1 MRAIRPLPEAGTP
14 WPEERILEN
23 FELSAAELGR
33 AVSGLPGEDAVSLP
47 FVSEDLRRFLL
58 QESALLPY
66 RPARPTVGKD
76 ERTVYQDFELCMTF
90 DAQSP
95 FREFA
100 RALDRLTNAAVQ
112 HAGFDLDTPFSFN
125 DLIVQRYMPGSGG
138 ITPHRDHVR
147 YVGLVALVILAGDAD
162 FYLCGDRDGSDA
174 KFIDSPEGC
183 LLLMRGAGFA
193 GLKTRPF
200 HMLKNIRS
208 FRVSFGL
215 RHDTRPDEPV

>member
-1 MRAIRPLPEAGTP
+1 MRAVRPLPEVGIP
-14 WPEERILEN
+14 WPEERIFEN
-23 FELSAAELGR
+23 FELSAAELSQAIPR
-33 AVSGLPGEDAVSLP
+33 LAHEDAVSLP
-47 FVSEDLRRFLL
+47 FVSGDLLRYLL

-76 ERTVYQDFELCMTF
+76 KRTVYQDFELCMTF
-90 DAQSP
+90 GAESP
-95 FREFA
+95 FRVFA
-100 RALDRLTNAAVQ
+100 RALDRLTRTAVQ
-112 HAGFDLDTPFSFN
+112 DARFELGPAFTFN
-125 DLIVQRYMPGSGG
+125 DLIVQRYMPDSGG

-147 YVGLVALVILAGDAD
+147 YVGLVALVILAGDAE
-162 FYLCGDRDGSDA
+162 FYVCGDRDGSGA
-174 KFIDSPEGC
+174 RLIASPKGC

-193 GLKTRPF
+193 GIKTRPF